1 MKKNVGRP
9 KEKENRTKVGLS
21 LDGKYNDML
30 IELSKNT
37 GKTKSRLVEEAIE
50 DLYARQQNLE
60 KLIKQF
66 DKQQDSSFDTL
77 RSMVR
82 NKL

>member
-1 MKKNVGRP
+1 
-9 KEKENRTKVGLS
+9 
-21 LDGKYNDML
+21 ML